1 MGKSPL
7 VAGLGLALVDR
18 GYKVGF
24 LDIDTGLISHSESP
38 WASFSGS
45 SSTVSPLR
53 GHIINNRLGVLD
65 QVFLEQAEEL
75 KLDIKA

>member
-45 SSTVSPLR
+45 SSTVSR
-53 GHIINNRLGVLD
+53 SEN
-65 QVFLEQAEEL
+65 
-75 KLDIKA
+75 